1 MSYTPV
7 FENSYSIRR
16 PLYCATYVSISEL
29 SAGNVYDCGHPSYIL
44 CNTKTLQTK
53 LFGKRFVSLT
63 HSLYSLPLLVPSLAL
78 SFAHSVGRSTER
90 ERPIPYRPSV
100 IYGCYGRLS
109 LLLYYVFR
117 CACPN
122 VAGEREPHK
131 KGMLKIKKA
140 IPCHIVCYI
149 HLVWS
154 FHANLCAYVWVC
166 ECVFFWLCAHS
177 RIDQLC
183 TYYLRLAVCLR
194 FHLG

>member
-1 MSYTPV
+1 MVSYTPV

-90 ERPIPYRPSV
+90 ETHTISTVRYIWLLRSPVTTPLLCIPLCMSKRCWRERAAQKRNAENKKSNPLSYRMLHSSRMVLSCESMCICVSV
-100 IYGCYGRLS
+100 
-109 LLLYYVFR
+109 
-117 CACPN
+117 
-122 VAGEREPHK
+122 
-131 KGMLKIKKA
+131 
-140 IPCHIVCYI
+140 
-149 HLVWS
+149 
-154 FHANLCAYVWVC
+154 
-166 ECVFFWLCAHS
+166 
-177 RIDQLC
+177 
-183 TYYLRLAVCLR
+183 
-194 FHLG
+194 